1 MSNNWP
7 RVSPVLPARG
17 VLRSVPEDFVVR
29 EQLGFEPEGEG
40 EHVFLHLQKRGLNTQ
55 DLLQRVSGVS
65 GIHLRDIGYSGLKD
79 RNAVTSQW
87 VSVRMAGREEPDW
100 QRLAS
105 QGDIDVLACAR
116 HTRKLKRGVH
126 RSNHFELRLRKL
138 EGDLAALEQ
147 RLQLLRQHGVPN
159 YFGEQR
165 FGRGGSTLVQA
176 RQWQQRDGGG
186 RKLSHNQRSLLL
198 SALRGQLF
206 NTVLAQRVREGTWDR
221 ILAGDVCMLQGSRSL
236 FSCTSVDADI
246 EARAASGDIHPG
258 LPLWG
263 RGRVLQAE
271 PQLAQQAMALAEET
285 SVCRFLESAGLAL
298 AYRSARLLPDD
309 FNWQFCDDGSLL
321 ISFSLAPGSYA
332 TAVLA
337 ELIEHREGYQARG
350 NGSE

>member
-1 MSNNWP
+1 MSASWP
-7 RVSPVLPARG
+7 SVSPSLPARA

-29 EQLGFEPEGEG
+29 EQLGFEPDGDG
-40 EHVFLHLQKRGLNTQ
+40 EHVFLHLQKRSLNTQ
-55 DLLQRVSGVS
+55 DLLQRVSGLS

-87 VSVRMAGREEPDW
+87 VSVRMAGRAEPDW
-100 QRLAS
+100 QQLAA
-105 QGDIDVLACAR
+105 QGDIDVLAASR

-126 RSNHFELRLRKL
+126 RSNLFQLRLRML

-147 RLQLLRQHGVPN
+147 RLQWLQQHGVPN

-165 FGRGGSTLVQA
+165 FGRGGSTLIQA
-176 RQWQQRDGGG
+176 RQWQQRDGAG

-206 NTVLAQRVREGTWDR
+206 NTLLAERVREGTWNR

-236 FSCTSVDADI
+236 FACAQADAEI

-263 RGRVLQAE
+263 RGQVLQAE
-271 PQLAQQAMALAEET
+271 PALAQQAAALADEVA
-285 SVCRFLESAGLAL
+285 VCAFLESAGLAL
-298 AYRSARLLPDD
+298 AYRSARLVPDD

-321 ISFSLAPGSYA
+321 LGFSLPPGSYA

-337 ELIEHREGYQARG
+337 ELIEHREGSQPRG
-350 NGSE
+350 NSSD